1 MGEEQK
7 SGGTARYIDSAAE
20 RLQVKVTGW
29 VDNATVMSPAYALRL
44 VALLRLAPRHQRA
57 DAIGIRRA

>member
-1 MGEEQK
+1 M
-7 SGGTARYIDSAAE
+7 DSAAE